1 MTLSRFNYLAAV
13 VLSMLVALVSY
24 RFLALGLDDAFPDFK
39 DHIALRNL
47 AFVAHVSAS
56 PVALFI
62 GALQFF
68 PRMRARRP
76 ALHRW
81 LGRIYGVS
89 VLIGGISGFWLALG
103 AVGGPIASAGFGLL
117 AIAWVFSTAQAIR
130 LAMAGSFMEHR
141 EWMIRSFALTF
152 AAVTLRLLL
161 VGFMVAGFEYGPATV
176 YIAWL
181 CWVPNLIFAQWW
193 ISRTRNGNAGTR
205 AANA

>member
-1 MTLSRFNYLAAV
+1 MALSRFNSILVA
-13 VLSMLVALVSY
+13 VLSILVALVSY
-24 RFLALGLDDAFPDFK
+24 RFLALGIDDAFPDFK

-47 AFVAHVSAS
+47 AFVAHVTAS
-56 PVALFI
+56 PIALFI
-62 GALQFF
+62 GAFQFF
-68 PRMRARRP
+68 PKMRAKRP
-76 ALHRW
+76 TLHHW
-81 LGRIYGVS
+81 MGRIYGVS
-89 VLIGGISGFWLALG
+89 VLVGGVSGIALALG

-117 AIAWVFSTAQAIR
+117 AIAWIFTTAQAVR
-130 LAMAGSFMEHR
+130 LAMAKNFQEHR

-193 ISRTRNGNAGTR
+193 INRTKNKAV
-205 AANA
+205 AA

>member
-1 MTLSRFNYLAAV
+1 MALSRFNSILV
-13 VLSMLVALVSY
+13 TVLSILVALVSY
-24 RFLALGLDDAFPDFK
+24 RFLALGIDNAFPDFK
-39 DHIALRNL
+39 DHIALRNTAFL
-47 AFVAHVSAS
+47 AHISAS
-56 PVALFI
+56 PIALFI

-68 PRMRARRP
+68 PKMRAKNPTR
-76 ALHRW
+76 HRW
-81 LGRIYGVS
+81 MGRIYAISILVGGVS
-89 VLIGGISGFWLALG
+89 GIFLAIG

-117 AIAWVFSTAQAIR
+117 AITWIFTTGQAVR
-130 LAMAGSFMEHR
+130 LAMAGNFKEHR

-193 ISRTRNGNAGTR
+193 IGRTKNKSV
-205 AANA
+205 AA

>member
-1 MTLSRFNYLAAV
+1 MALSRFNSILVA
-13 VLSMLVALVSY
+13 VLSILVALVSY
-24 RFLALGLDDAFPDFK
+24 RFLALGIDNAFPDFK

-47 AFVAHVSAS
+47 AFVAHITAS
-56 PVALFI
+56 PIALFI
-62 GALQFF
+62 GAFQFF
-68 PRMRARRP
+68 PKMRAKRP
-76 ALHRW
+76 TLHRW

-89 VLIGGISGFWLALG
+89 VLVGGVSGISLALG

-117 AIAWVFSTAQAIR
+117 AIAWIFTTGQAIR
-130 LAMAGSFMEHR
+130 LAMAGNYQKHR

-161 VGFMVAGFEYGPATV
+161 AGFMVAGFEYGPATV

-193 ISRTRNGNAGTR
+193 IGRKKNKAVI
-205 AANA
+205 A